1 MPEDRFTAIYRNASV
16 FPLCCFPFSSPE
28 PPYAVKRRRAG
39 SGEEHFLSISFS
51 DRQRRNR
58 RCLSGEEKAA
68 FSEAVRNCIDT
79 PHNGVSTPNRENG
92 FRREKD
98 SEAAIHSNGF
108 AVFFV
113 IFLLARRIRNEAVDL
128 LSVFPPSGT
137 IDSLIDRKSVV

>member
-1 MPEDRFTAIYRNASV
+1 M
-16 FPLCCFPFSSPE
+16 
-28 PPYAVKRRRAG
+28 
-39 SGEEHFLSISFS
+39 SISFS

-113 IFLLARRIRNEAVDL
+113 IFLLAPQGR
-128 LSVFPPSGT
+128 PPPLFGGG
-137 IDSLIDRKSVV
+137 RPGGE